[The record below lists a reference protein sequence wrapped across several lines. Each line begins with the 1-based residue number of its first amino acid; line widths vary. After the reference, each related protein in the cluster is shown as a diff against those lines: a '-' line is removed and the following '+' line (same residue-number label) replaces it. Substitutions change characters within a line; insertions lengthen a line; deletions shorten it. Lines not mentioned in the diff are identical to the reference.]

1 MLGDGRTFYENGNDG
16 RDTMLAGCQADFRE
30 KSFPTMARLSY
41 YKDNYMEL
49 QVQYEQEGK
58 WSDCFK
64 VLDVK
69 LPDRFYLGFTAHTGQ
84 LNGEIVFDGFYF
96 TVNSFLLSTKIIMI
110 LLE

>member
-84 LNGEIVFDGFYF
+84 LNGETERQDLYF
-96 TVNSFLLSTKIIMI
+96 LQ
-110 LLE
+110 